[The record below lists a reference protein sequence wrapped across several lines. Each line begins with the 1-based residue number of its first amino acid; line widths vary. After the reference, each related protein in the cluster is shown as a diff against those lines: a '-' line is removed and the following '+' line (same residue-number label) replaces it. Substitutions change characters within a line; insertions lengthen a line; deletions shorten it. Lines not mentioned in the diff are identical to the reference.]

1 MDKDVDD
8 NGSNTAAGVLIIN
21 LVLLISG
28 NRVVPRGT
36 HAPCGSSIRARLF
49 GAAWRMFGSA
59 NRRGET
65 YEAVVWRPRY
75 VGKVHDP
82 LFLCDCGVPVP
93 VYVCFFI
100 RLSLGVAWD
109 DV

>member
-1 MDKDVDD
+1 MAYVWFRSTEEGK
-8 NGSNTAAGVLIIN
+8 L
-21 LVLLISG
+21 
-28 NRVVPRGT
+28 
-36 HAPCGSSIRARLF
+36 
-49 GAAWRMFGSA
+49 
-59 NRRGET
+59 
-65 YEAVVWRPRY
+65 EAVVWRPRY
-75 VGKVHDP
+75 VRKVHDP